1 MRDEIIA
8 ILDRS
13 YSMAGYED
21 NTIKGFNAFID
32 EQRELSDD
40 CAVTLILFDDRYEKV
55 YEALPI
61 EEVPKLTRK
70 KYFVRGSTALND
82 AVARASNE
90 AGLRFNNA
98 RRKPKNV
105 IVYITT
111 DGAENASKEYT
122 ARQLKKI
129 ITTQENE
136 WGWEYIYSGCDH
148 DVERVCLDIGIK
160 TCNTVNFSKS
170 RMVDNY
176 AATSGMVSS
185 YRK

>member
-13 YSMAGYED
+13 YSMSGYEG
-21 NTIKGFNAFID
+21 NTIEGFNNFID
-32 EQRELSDD
+32 EQRELSND
-40 CAVTLILFDDRYEKV
+40 CAVTLILFDDKYDVV
-55 YEALPI
+55 YKALPI
-61 EEVPKLTRK
+61 AEVPKLTRK
-70 KYFVRGSTALND
+70 KYYVRGSTALND
-82 AVARASNE
+82 AVAKATNE
-90 AGLRFNNA
+90 AGLRFSKSKN
-98 RRKPKNV
+98 KPENV

-122 ARQLKKI
+122 AADLKKI
-129 ITTQENE
+129 ITHQENKY
-136 WGWEYIYSGCDH
+136 GWEYIYSGCDH

-176 AATSGMVSS
+176 SKTSGKLSS
-185 YRK
+185 YRS